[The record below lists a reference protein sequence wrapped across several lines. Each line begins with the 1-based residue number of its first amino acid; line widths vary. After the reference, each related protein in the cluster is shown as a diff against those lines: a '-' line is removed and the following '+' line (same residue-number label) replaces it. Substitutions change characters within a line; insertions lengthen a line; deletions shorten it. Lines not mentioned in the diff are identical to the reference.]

1 MSLNRV
7 ASECLQRA
15 GKSPNL
21 DFYWVFGHPRAVDP
35 REGPTPLPV
44 NSLEILVPDL
54 GLETE
59 RKSGAPTLQGE
70 ERG

>member
-15 GKSPNL
+15 EKSPNL
-21 DFYWVFGHPRAVDP
+21 DLYWVLGHPRAVGP

-59 RKSGAPTLQGE
+59 RKGGAPPLQGE
-70 ERG
+70 ERR